1 MMPAKQTNTVCCKFC
16 GVLTRMNRMNKGYH
30 ACADPEG
37 GGGDRKSQVIYG
49 FL

>member
-16 GVLTRMNRMNKGYH
+16 GVLTRMNRMNKGYY
-30 ACADPEG
+30 ACADPE